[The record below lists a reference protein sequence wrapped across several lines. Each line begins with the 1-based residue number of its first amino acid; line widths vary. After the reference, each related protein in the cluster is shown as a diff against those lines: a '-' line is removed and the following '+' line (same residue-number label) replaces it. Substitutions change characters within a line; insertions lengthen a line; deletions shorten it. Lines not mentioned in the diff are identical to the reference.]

1 MRNAHKLL
9 LLIGSA
15 ALAACQQK
23 ASDQSIAVSNNTV
36 GADIEALPPDESS
49 ATPTD
54 ELANGDDNADV
65 NEADDTANSL

>member
-15 ALAACQQK
+15 GLAACQQK

-54 ELANGDDNADV
+54 ELANGDDNADLDA
-65 NEADDTANSL
+65 ADDTANSL